1 VAPVRN
7 VIFDLDG
14 TLVDSLP
21 GIASSVEA
29 ALSSCGLPPLARDLK
44 PLIGPPI
51 RVILSTVSGLSKPER
66 LNDLEQAFR
75 ASYDSGGWRG
85 TVCQKGAAD
94 LLRRLRTSGI
104 GLWVVTNKPAD
115 ATRKI
120 LNELKIA
127 SFFQEAAC
135 RDSRTPMFRSKADVL
150 ADLVQRRALDA
161 PTCLMVGDTLEDCE
175 AAAAAGIRCAIV
187 SHGYWA
193 GQVYPIPAGCRRV
206 SGWQEVTRLCAVA
219 LSATERN

>member
-1 VAPVRN
+1 MAPIRN

-21 GIASSVEA
+21 GIARSVEA
-29 ALSSCGLPPLARDLK
+29 ALLSCGLPPLARDLK

-51 RVILSTVSGLSKPER
+51 RVILSTVSGVSKPRR

-75 ASYDSGGWRG
+75 LSYDSGGWRG

-94 LLRRLRTSGI
+94 LLGQLRASGI

-120 LNELKIA
+120 LNELKLA

-135 RDSRTPMFRSKADVL
+135 RDSRVPTFRSKADVL
-150 ADLVQRRALDA
+150 ADLLQRHALEGS
-161 PTCLMVGDTLEDCE
+161 TCLMVGDTLEDGE
-175 AAAAAGIRCAIV
+175 AAAAAGMRCAIV
-187 SHGYWA
+187 PHGYWA
-193 GQVYPIPAGCRRV
+193 EQVYPLPSGCRRV
-206 SGWQEVTRLCAVA
+206 SGWEEVTRLCAVA
-219 LSATERN
+219 LSPKERN

>member
-1 VAPVRN
+1 VAPVSN

-21 GIASSVEA
+21 GIARSVEA
-29 ALSSCGLPPLARDLK
+29 ALSSCGLPQLARDLK

-51 RVILSTVSGLSKPER
+51 RAILSTVSGVTKPEL

-75 ASYDSGGWRG
+75 LSYDSGGWRG

-94 LLRRLRTSGI
+94 LLRQLLASGI

-120 LNELKIA
+120 LKELKLA
-127 SFFQEAAC
+127 GFFREAASL
-135 RDSRTPMFRSKADVL
+135 DSRIPMFRSKAHVL
-150 ADLVQRRALDA
+150 ADLLHRRSLDA
-161 PTCLMVGDTLEDCE
+161 STCLMVGDTLEDCE
-175 AAAAAGIRCAIV
+175 AAAAAGISCAIV

-193 GQVYPIPAGCRRV
+193 GQAYPLPAGCRRV
-206 SGWQEVTRLCAVA
+206 SGWDEVTQLCAVA
-219 LSATERN
+219 LCATERY